1 MTWDSVLKIVFT
13 GIASIGGAGAIIWA
27 VVKFSANRIAD
38 RLSKKYEYVL
48 NEKLESYKAELDK
61 KNYITQVCFDKEF
74 HAYSALIEATN
85 EMVLKCFWLFPTCL
99 DRIPV
104 DEDEHLEM
112 AKNRYK
118 DAAEAHIKYN
128 SLLMG
133 SLPFLN
139 KEISDSFQKLR
150 ELCGKQLSMYTYCGE
165 LAPKRDVFVKSVET
179 AKDLCWDRTD
189 KIIKKQEELSEQL
202 RIYLSSLA
210 EKRNTSDDK

>member
-1 MTWDSVLKIVFT
+1 MTWDSVIKIVFT

-38 RLSKKYEYVL
+38 RLSKKYEYLL

-99 DRIPV
+99 DRIPAN
-104 DEDEHLEM
+104 EDEHLEM
-112 AKNRYK
+112 ATNRYK
-118 DAAEAHIKYN
+118 EAAEAHIKYN

-133 SLPFLN
+133 NLPFLN
-139 KEISDSFQKLR
+139 KEISGSFQELR
-150 ELCGKQLSMYTYCGE
+150 KLCGKQLTMYTYCGD
-165 LAPKRDVFVKSVET
+165 LASKRGGYNASIDK

-189 KIIKKQEELSEQL
+189 EIIKKQEELNEQL

-210 EKRNTSDDK
+210 EKRITSDS